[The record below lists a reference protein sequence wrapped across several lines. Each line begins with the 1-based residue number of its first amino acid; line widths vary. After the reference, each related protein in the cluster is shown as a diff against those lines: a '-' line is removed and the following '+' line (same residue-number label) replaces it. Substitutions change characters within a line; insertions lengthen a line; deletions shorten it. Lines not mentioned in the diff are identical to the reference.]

1 MFDQSLTIVAEYASA
16 MYRGILAPGEIL
28 LSWIEAIAPQTAA
41 IMTTGNGGAIT
52 LLILTLLAWTLIVV
66 AGLLLSRLCR
76 KIAWQ
81 ISALIRVFF
90 YRVKMF
96 VGDMKTRLIWKYR
109 EYFPHKTTQTES
121 VSQAQFDD
129 LDIAVLAS
137 VSRRG
142 PGMATSAPELAEKYK
157 LRPAQIQD
165 RLDKLAQ
172 NHMLCSVIGSTDG
185 HENYRLTDSGLAL
198 IAMCERQAA
207 ARIKP
212 TCASASG

>member
-1 MFDQSLTIVAEYASA
+1 MFDQSLTIVAGYASA
-16 MYRGILAPGEIL
+16 VYRGILIPGEIL

-41 IMTTGNGGAIT
+41 IMTTGKGGAIT
-52 LLILTLLAWTLIVV
+52 LLILTLLAWTLFVV

-81 ISALIRVFF
+81 ISALIRVFI

-96 VGDMKTRLIWKYR
+96 AGDMKTRLIWKYR
-109 EYFPHKTTQTES
+109 EYFPHETTETES

-137 VSRRG
+137 VSHVG

-165 RLDKLAQ
+165 RLDRLAQ
-172 NHMLCSVIGSTDG
+172 NHMLRSVIGSTDG
-185 HENYRLTDSGLAL
+185 YENYRLTDSGLAL

-207 ARIKP
+207 ARISQ
-212 TCASASG
+212 ASA

>member
-16 MYRGILAPGEIL
+16 VYRGILAPGEIL

-41 IMTTGNGGAIT
+41 IMTTGNGGAIA

-109 EYFPHKTTQTES
+109 EYFPHEAKQAQS
-121 VSQAQFDD
+121 VSHAQFDD
-129 LDIAVLAS
+129 MDIAVLAS

-165 RLDKLAQ
+165 RLDKLAE
-172 NHMLCSVIGSTDG
+172 NHMLNSVMGSTDG
-185 HENYRLTDSGLAL
+185 YENYRLTDSGLAL

-207 ARIKP
+207 ARVSP
-212 TCASASG
+212 ASASGSG

>member
-1 MFDQSLTIVAEYASA
+1 MFDKSLTIVAEYASA
-16 MYRGILAPGEIL
+16 VYRGFLAPGEIL

-81 ISALIRVFF
+81 ISALIRVFI

-109 EYFPHKTTQTES
+109 EYFPHKTTETES

-137 VSRRG
+137 VSRGG
-142 PGMATSAPELAEKYK
+142 PGMAASAPELAEKYK

-165 RLDKLAQ
+165 RLDGLAQ
-172 NHMLCSVIGSTDG
+172 NHMLRSIIGSTDG
-185 HENYRLTDSGLAL
+185 YENYRLTDSGLAL

-207 ARIKP
+207 ARISQ
-212 TCASASG
+212 ASA

>member
-1 MFDQSLTIVAEYASA
+1 MFDKSLTIVAEYASA
-16 MYRGILAPGEIL
+16 MYRVFLAPGEIL
-28 LSWIEAIAPQTAA
+28 LSWIEAISAQTAA

-52 LLILTLLAWTLIVV
+52 LLILTLLAWTLFVV

-81 ISALIRVFF
+81 ISALIRVFI

-109 EYFPHKTTQTES
+109 EYFPHKTTETES

-137 VSRRG
+137 VSHVG

-165 RLDKLAQ
+165 RLDRLAQ
-172 NHMLCSVIGSTDG
+172 NYMLRSVIGSTDG
-185 HENYRLTDSGLAL
+185 YENYRLTDSGLAL

-207 ARIKP
+207 ARISQ
-212 TCASASG
+212 ASA

>member
-1 MFDQSLTIVAEYASA
+1 MFDQSLTIVAGYASA
-16 MYRGILAPGEIL
+16 VYRGILIPGEIL

-41 IMTTGNGGAIT
+41 IMTTGKGGAIT
-52 LLILTLLAWTLIVV
+52 LLILTLLAWTLFVV

-81 ISALIRVFF
+81 ISALIRVFI

-109 EYFPHKTTQTES
+109 EYFPHKTTETES

-137 VSRRG
+137 VSHVG

-165 RLDKLAQ
+165 RLDRLAQ
-172 NHMLCSVIGSTDG
+172 NHMLRSVIGSTDG
-185 HENYRLTDSGLAL
+185 YENYRLTDSGLAL

-207 ARIKP
+207 ARISQ
-212 TCASASG
+212 ASA

>member
-1 MFDQSLTIVAEYASA
+1 MIDQSLTIVAEYASA
-16 MYRGILAPGEIL
+16 VYRGILTPGEIL

-41 IMTTGNGGAIT
+41 IMATGKGGAIT

-76 KIAWQ
+76 NIAWQ

-90 YRVKMF
+90 YRAKMF
-96 VGDMKTRLIWKYR
+96 AGDMKTRLIWKYR

-142 PGMATSAPELAEKYK
+142 PGMAASAPELAEKYK

-165 RLDKLAQ
+165 RLNKLAQ
-172 NHMLCSVIGSTDG
+172 NHMLCSIIGSTDG
-185 HENYRLTDSGLAL
+185 YENYRLTDSGLAL

-207 ARIKP
+207 VRVSQ
-212 TCASASG
+212 ASA

>member
-1 MFDQSLTIVAEYASA
+1 MIDQSLTIIAEYASA
-16 MYRGILAPGEIL
+16 VYRGILTPGEIL

-41 IMTTGNGGAIT
+41 IMTTGKGGAIT
-52 LLILTLLAWTLIVV
+52 LFILTLLAWTLIVV

-76 KIAWQ
+76 NIVWQ
-81 ISALIRVFF
+81 LSAIFRILVWHT
-90 YRVKMF
+90 KMYL
-96 VGDMKTRLIWKYR
+96 GSLKTKMLWKYR
-109 EYFPHKTTQTES
+109 DYFPHKTTQTES

-142 PGMATSAPELAEKYK
+142 PGMAASASELAEKYK

-165 RLDKLAQ
+165 RLNKLAQ

-185 HENYRLTDSGLAL
+185 YENYRLSDSGLAL

-207 ARIKP
+207 ARVSQ
-212 TCASASG
+212 ASA